1 MVLGFSDSGFTHAD
15 ACAAIC
21 FSLLPIHFL
30 AVLANIRPLDS
41 LSPFGSML
49 NVSIQHRW
57 VPCKCHWH
65 LHCFANGKRL
75 RRLSD
80 RQCRET
86 SRKRSFHSAAL
97 SFLRLAASAAG
108 QACRRSA
115 PYRASAIPLGDL
127 QVPLAL
133 ALLRKRQLVAIRL
146 HVECIHSTPLGA
158 L

>member
-1 MVLGFSDSGFTHAD
+1 MLA
-15 ACAAIC
+15 
-21 FSLLPIHFL
+21 LLFAFL
-30 AVLANIRPLDS
+30 YCLFIFWPLDS

-108 QACRRSA
+108 GARLRHSHGFA
-115 PYRASAIPLGDL
+115 VLGRLASRDNLVFLAVLANIRPLGQAVKTSPSHGEIGSSIL
-127 QVPLAL
+127 PGVTICLLAN
-133 ALLRKRQLVAIRL
+133 R
-146 HVECIHSTPLGA
+146 E
-158 L
+158 